1 MNQLFQ
7 WCTSLSEKMAES
19 LFYNDYFNTSILSNT
34 FFWGVG
40 IALVFAL
47 IFYLIIGNVSFKL
60 SKRWCWLLFL
70 MFAGIF
76 CAIASYD
83 VMVGTYDGD
92 PENSKGFF
100 SSINSTTERILP
112 TVTSEDRDKVLLEA
126 SNLVD
131 SVLQGNELIFAE
143 ISLMNALYAVVFFFI
158 FSLLLK
164 RFSIHAKAIPW

>member
-19 LFYNDYFNTSILSNT
+19 RYYNDYFSTSILST
-34 FFWGVG
+34 AFFWGVG

-47 IFYLIIGNVSFKL
+47 IFYLIVGNVSFKL

-92 PENSKGFF
+92 PENSTGFF
-100 SSINSTTERILP
+100 ASIDSTKRDLLEGTFG
-112 TVTSEDRDKVLLEA
+112 EDRDKISLEA

-131 SVLQGNELIFAE
+131 SVREGNELIFAE
-143 ISLMNALYAVVFFFI
+143 ISLMNALYSVVFFFI

>member
-1 MNQLFQ
+1 
-7 WCTSLSEKMAES
+7 
-19 LFYNDYFNTSILSNT
+19 
-34 FFWGVG
+34 
-40 IALVFAL
+40 
-47 IFYLIIGNVSFKL
+47 
-60 SKRWCWLLFL
+60 
-70 MFAGIF
+70 MFAGIV
-76 CAIASYD
+76 CAIASDD

-92 PENSKGFF
+92 PENSTGFF
-100 SSINSTTERILP
+100 YSINSTTERILP

-131 SVLQGNELIFAE
+131 SVREGNELIFAE